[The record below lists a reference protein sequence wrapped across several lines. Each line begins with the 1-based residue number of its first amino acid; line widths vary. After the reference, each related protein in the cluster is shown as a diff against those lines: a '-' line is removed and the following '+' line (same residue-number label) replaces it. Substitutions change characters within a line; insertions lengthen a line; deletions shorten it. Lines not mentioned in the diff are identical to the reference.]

1 MLNKR
6 YPRQVSFESMHSFW
20 KYVTKNVNETIKLDY
35 FIISR
40 RYLLIHLFSDRNLDI
55 QGKPSVNNVMV
66 FNL

>member
-6 YPRQVSFESMHSFW
+6 YPRQVSFESMQSFW
-20 KYVTKNVNETIKLDY
+20 KYETIKLVY